1 MFSQEKDRVL
11 EEYGLA
17 QGAEEALK
25 SLGPDVLIAMRK
37 GRYHAKGLVNNR
49 QEAMRQQPSLLVEPA
64 RLEDIM
70 VMMAKEEES
79 WLG

>member
-1 MFSQEKDRVL
+1 M
-11 EEYGLA
+11 
-17 QGAEEALK
+17 
-25 SLGPDVLIAMRK
+25 
-37 GRYHAKGLVNNR
+37 NNR
-49 QEAMRQQPSLLVEPA
+49 QEAARREPSLLVEPA